1 MRMLGLLLSHWAHA
15 LKGRTRTLIASQTDE
30 MQEDAM
36 ALPLFGSSIQ
46 GFEIDTVHA
55 DHLTRLVVEVMS
67 MLVVHPFLQALEA
80 AKIV

>member
-1 MRMLGLLLSHWAHA
+1 
-15 LKGRTRTLIASQTDE
+15 